1 MSKIPDSKLLLR
13 ADRLVK
19 HFPVR
24 AGVFRRV
31 VAQVKAVDDISFDVY
46 EKETLGL
53 VGESGCGKTTAGMSV
68 LRLYEPT
75 SGRIIMEEEDTTY
88 YFMPAL
94 KAQKYLRDTY
104 IDRFAELKSKG
115 GSSEAAI
122 NSLQNDLDRKIAERY
137 FKEFNEDRNAFMR
150 SMLSNREEKRKAFRR
165 NAQIIFQDPFS
176 SLNPRMR
183 VKNIIG
189 EGARIHGLATGS
201 DVLDK
206 VADIMGKVGLSKD
219 HMSRFPHEFS
229 GGQRQRI
236 GVARALILNPKLI
249 VCDEAVSALDVSI
262 QAQILNLLNDLQ
274 KEFGL
279 TYLFIAHDLG
289 VVKHVSRRVAVM
301 YLGKVAELSDKK
313 KLFDD
318 PLHPYTVSLMSA
330 IPEANP
336 EKKKQRIILQGDV
349 PSPINPPP
357 GCRFHPRCPIA
368 KEICAREEPQ
378 LQDVGGGHLVSC
390 FFPGQLKR

>member
-1 MSKIPDSKLLLR
+1 MSSQPGNVKRHRWAIFGSAVFGLLLL
-13 ADRLVK
+13 ASPG
-19 HFPVR
+19 HS
-24 AGVFRRV
+24 RRIV
-31 VAQVKAVDDISFDVY
+31 CQA
-46 EKETLGL
+46 T
-53 VGESGCGKTTAGMSV
+53 TTATLQACIHTAQAVGSSNDTDTV
-68 LRLYEPT
+68 WVKVAPGQYAG
-75 SGRIIMEEEDTTY
+75 SQIRINRRKNLVIEGDTT
-88 YFMPAL
+88 A
-94 KAQKYLRDTY
+94 T
-104 IDRFAELKSKG
+104 
-115 GSSEAAI
+115 EAT
-122 NSLQNDLDRKIAERY
+122 QP
-137 FKEFNEDRNAFMR
+137 
-150 SMLSNREEKRKAFRR
+150 
-165 NAQIIFQDPFS
+165 QIIFQDPFS

-183 VKNIIG
+183 IKNIIG

-206 VADIMGKVGLSKD
+206 VADIMTKVGLSKD

-289 VVKHVSRRVAVM
+289 VVKHISKRVAVM

-349 PSPINPPP
+349 PSPINPPS

-368 KEICAREEPQ
+368 KEVCSREEPQ
-378 LQDVGGGHLVSC
+378 LQDVGGGHFVSC